1 MNISYKLK
9 TLYNTEELHLAEPID
24 HNEFVNNFSK
34 LLKKHK
40 AIHLRPVINKENMLT
55 QFDEELFC
63 KNVIDCKLEKYEYIG
78 GAAPRTN
85 IKVPQGDGLI
95 FTANEAPA
103 DKNIPFH
110 HELAQSSNPPSYIS
124 FYCKKAPESGGETPL
139 VDSTLVYRYLH
150 EKYPEVEELFSK
162 YGVRYKR
169 VLPEEN
175 DLNSPLGRSWKDTY
189 NVENKEELES
199 ILDFKDGLEYEWL
212 ANNCISITSEILPAI
227 FYNEEIKNFVFYNS
241 LIAAFNGWQDVRND
255 RFTSICYGNGE
266 MIDNNVLENISKYI
280 DSVKVSW
287 KWLEGDII
295 WIDNRQVMHAR
306 NQFTGD
312 RKIYASIWGR
322 SVNESNIP
330 KMIGLRDSNIIDL
343 PISFG
348 LWKVKNAKEVTY
360 NAIRVGYRKLDCAC
374 DYGNE
379 KEVGEGI
386 KMALDEGICK
396 REDLHITSKLWNTYH
411 SKEHVL
417 MAFKKSLSDL
427 KLDYL
432 DLYLIHFP
440 ISLEY
445 VPIDKKYP
453 PEWTNLEDKMILQEQ
468 DLTDTWREMENIYNL
483 GLSKQIGVSNFNSSL
498 LRQIVNTS
506 KIVPHAIQIELH
518 PYLIQK
524 NMLKLCKE
532 YNMEV
537 IAYSPLGAK
546 SYLELNMA
554 TELQDLTKHDLIIH
568 LSKYY
573 KKSPVQILLRFAV
586 ERSIIPI
593 CKSST
598 MLHMEENIN
607 IFDFS
612 LTELDFERIMK
623 LDIKLRFNDPG
634 KFCLEAFGTF
644 CPIYD

>member
-1 MNISYKLK
+1 M
-9 TLYNTEELHLAEPID
+9 
-24 HNEFVNNFSK
+24 
-34 LLKKHK
+34 
-40 AIHLRPVINKENMLT
+40 
-55 QFDEELFC
+55 
-63 KNVIDCKLEKYEYIG
+63 
-78 GAAPRTN
+78 
-85 IKVPQGDGLI
+85 
-95 FTANEAPA
+95 
-103 DKNIPFH
+103 
-110 HELAQSSNPPSYIS
+110 AQSSNPPSYIS

-212 ANNCISITSEILPAI
+212 DNNCISITSEILPAI

-379 KEVGEGI
+379 KDVGEGI

-396 REDLHITSKLWNTYH
+396 REDLHVSSKLWNTYH

-453 PEWTNLEDKMILQEQ
+453 PEWTNLEDKMVLQEQ
-468 DLTDTWREMENIYNL
+468 DLTETWREIENIYNL
-483 GLSKQIGVSNFNSSL
+483 GLSKQIGVSNFNSS
-498 LRQIVNTS
+498 S
-506 KIVPHAIQIELH
+506 K
-518 PYLIQK
+518 
-524 NMLKLCKE
+524 N
-532 YNMEV
+532 
-537 IAYSPLGAK
+537 
-546 SYLELNMA
+546 
-554 TELQDLTKHDLIIH
+554 
-568 LSKYY
+568 
-573 KKSPVQILLRFAV
+573 
-586 ERSIIPI
+586 
-593 CKSST
+593 
-598 MLHMEENIN
+598 
-607 IFDFS
+607 
-612 LTELDFERIMK
+612 
-623 LDIKLRFNDPG
+623 
-634 KFCLEAFGTF
+634 
-644 CPIYD
+644 